1 MSPGARQH
9 EAVYVQLKQVLL
21 SRSYLAD
28 RELSVTQL
36 AADMGTSVS
45 PVRDALHRLYGEG
58 LLAMGEHRGFR
69 VMGWSEAA
77 LRDCY
82 TWHGHLIRMA
92 VKARKSRRLDDP
104 AVLRTSAIDC
114 GAPARIVESA
124 ETLFLRIA
132 ENSGSNE
139 LAAAV
144 KNAGERLRVV
154 RLVETE
160 RWSDCGD
167 ELLAANTLARSG
179 TGRALREALW
189 NYHRR
194 RIRAVRGLCEAVRKS
209 VPS

>member
-9 EAVYVQLKQVLL
+9 ETVYVQLKQVLL
-21 SRSYLAD
+21 SGSCFAD

-36 AADMGTSVS
+36 AADLGTSVS

-69 VMGWSEAA
+69 LIGWSEEA

-92 VKARKSRRLDDP
+92 VKARKSRRPDDSP
-104 AVLRTSAIDC
+104 VLQISAIDC
-114 GAPARIVESA
+114 SSPDRLVESA
-124 ETLFLRIA
+124 EAMFLGIA
-132 ENSGSNE
+132 ESSWSNE

-144 KNAGERLRVV
+144 RNAGERLRAV
-154 RLVETE
+154 RLAETE

-179 TGRALREALW
+179 TGRALLEVLW

-194 RIRAVRGLCEAVRKS
+194 RIRAARG
-209 VPS
+209 